1 MAKPMVAIVGRPN
14 VGKSMLFNKL
24 AGKRLSIVEDTPGVT
39 RDRLYA
45 DCDWNGREFTIVDT
59 GGIEPRNDNEILQ
72 FMRGQAE
79 IAIDN
84 ADVIVLVCDIRT
96 GVTAADQDVANLLL
110 RSKKPVVLAVNKADR
125 VGPTDPDVYEF
136 YNLGLGDPIAISAIH
151 GLGVDEMLDACFEYF
166 PDEVEE
172 AEQED
177 VIKVAVIGKPNVG
190 KSSLVNR
197 ILGEERVIVSNV
209 AGTTRD
215 VITGEIT
222 LGGMNVRFFD
232 TAGLHD
238 SGDQVERIGME
249 RAEKALREAD
259 VVLLT
264 LDASRPLTQEDRG
277 LLARD
282 YAGELLVLLNKS
294 DLPQAVDA
302 AEVRQLNP
310 AAEVLTLSAVQGES
324 LAPLKARLTAFAQG
338 LEQSPLTQQRHLDAA
353 RRASAALREARASLE
368 NGAGLELAAVDLRQ
382 AMACLGEITG
392 DQVEER
398 LLDEVFGRF
407 CVGK

>member
-1 MAKPMVAIVGRPN
+1 
-14 VGKSMLFNKL
+14 
-24 AGKRLSIVEDTPGVT
+24 
-39 RDRLYA
+39 
-45 DCDWNGREFTIVDT
+45 
-59 GGIEPRNDNEILQ
+59 
-72 FMRGQAE
+72 
-79 IAIDN
+79 
-84 ADVIVLVCDIRT
+84 
-96 GVTAADQDVANLLL
+96 
-110 RSKKPVVLAVNKADR
+110 
-125 VGPTDPDVYEF
+125 
-136 YNLGLGDPIAISAIH
+136 
-151 GLGVDEMLDACFEYF
+151 
-166 PDEVEE
+166 
-172 AEQED
+172 
-177 VIKVAVIGKPNVG
+177 
-190 KSSLVNR
+190 
-197 ILGEERVIVSNV
+197 
-209 AGTTRD
+209 
-215 VITGEIT
+215 
-222 LGGMNVRFFD
+222 MNVRFFD

-294 DLPQAVDA
+294 DLPPAVDA
-302 AEVRQLNP
+302 AEVCRLNP

-324 LAPLKARLTAFAQG
+324 LAPLQARLTAFAQG

-353 RRASAALREARASLE
+353 RRASAALREAQASLE